1 MEKNGIVKVQTQ
13 VGNGH
18 RGSEKNTTES
28 NGKKEN
34 YKTKKINSQSADNY
48 LFLLNNL
55 HESIALFVKR
65 IDKYCMRNILF

>member
-1 MEKNGIVKVQTQ
+1 MEKNGIVKVQIQ

-34 YKTKKINSQSADNY
+34 YKTKKINSQSADI
-48 LFLLNNL
+48 LNNL
-55 HESIALFVKR
+55 HESIAFFVKR